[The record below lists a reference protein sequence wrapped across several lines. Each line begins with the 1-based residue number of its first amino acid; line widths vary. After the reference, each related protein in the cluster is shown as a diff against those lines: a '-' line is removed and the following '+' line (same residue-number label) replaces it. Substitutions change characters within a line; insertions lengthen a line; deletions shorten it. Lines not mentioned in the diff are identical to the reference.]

1 MSTWP
6 ARECPVAIPT
16 ITARAD
22 AVARVIAW
30 WRRRGVDPVVE
41 LQDPRMPVGPS
52 SHVVTCIEVIRRA
65 LEAEP
70 GARHVLLCEDD
81 VEIDP
86 VLPDLAP
93 MLLCGRVVTLWTT
106 RLAHLPARMVRA
118 VREGRPLPRTLEW
131 ARNLRGWHGSLALIL
146 PRHVA
151 EQVAEWPVE
160 RGGYDTH
167 LKSWLLA
174 HDVPLWVAVP
184 NLVQHLPLPRQATRG
199 GPRWVRSGTF
209 GWPVAGENTPRGAPA
224 REER

>member
-16 ITARAD
+16 IRARAD
-22 AVARVIAW
+22 SAARVIGW

-86 VLPDLAP
+86 VLPDLVP

-118 VREGRPLPRTLEW
+118 VREGRPLP
-131 ARNLRGWHGSLALIL
+131 
-146 PRHVA
+146 
-151 EQVAEWPVE
+151 
-160 RGGYDTH
+160 
-167 LKSWLLA
+167 
-174 HDVPLWVAVP
+174 LWVAVP
-184 NLVQHLPLPRQATRG
+184 NLVQHLPLPRQATKG
-199 GPRWVRSGTF
+199 GPRWVRSGTY
-209 GWPVAGENTPRGAPA
+209 GWPTTGLTFPTPCAS
-224 REER
+224 

>member
-1 MSTWP
+1 DRGDPAGWQVRGAVAVVGWPVRHPRAPARPHLHPRGSPARRRPAPRTRGWRVSTWP

-41 LQDPRMPVGPS
+41 LQDPRMTVGPS

-86 VLPDLAP
+86 VLPDFAP

-131 ARNLRGWHGSLALIL
+131 ARNLRGWH
-146 PRHVA
+146 
-151 EQVAEWPVE
+151 
-160 RGGYDTH
+160 
-167 LKSWLLA
+167 
-174 HDVPLWVAVP
+174 
-184 NLVQHLPLPRQATRG
+184 
-199 GPRWVRSGTF
+199 
-209 GWPVAGENTPRGAPA
+209 
-224 REER
+224 